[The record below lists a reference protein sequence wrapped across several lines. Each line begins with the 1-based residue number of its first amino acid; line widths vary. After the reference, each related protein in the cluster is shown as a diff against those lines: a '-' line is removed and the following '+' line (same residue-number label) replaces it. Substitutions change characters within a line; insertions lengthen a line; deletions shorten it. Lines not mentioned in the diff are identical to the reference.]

1 MLQPEKPTEPMN
13 YDWVC
18 QAISATEESCK
29 LAATCHCTVCGK
41 WFCAVHAEEETG
53 HSCALEKAD
62 EGGEA

>member
-1 MLQPEKPTEPMN
+1 MN